1 MKKLPGARPW
11 IPQISVL
18 CLLLLTA
25 CKTVTE
31 FRQAPPHRTAT
42 VRGSYLPLATCTM
55 GRIESLQTD
64 EGVRYQFLDVPSTR
78 TARILGVARMPG
90 GLFYT
95 VPDSVIEFAFKDAG
109 EGNVVIEARNGYGGQ
124 TIEPRVWRLVEECAG
139 TKVTP

>member
-1 MKKLPGARPW
+1 MRKLLGARPR
-11 IPQISVL
+11 IGKATVL
-18 CLLLLTA
+18 CLFLLTA

-31 FRQAPPHRTAT
+31 FRQAPPDRTAT

-55 GRIESLQTD
+55 GRVASLQTD

-95 VPDSVIEFAFKDAG
+95 VPDSVIEFAFKEAG
-109 EGNVVIEARNGYGGQ
+109 EGNVIIEARNGYGGQ
-124 TIEPRVWRLVEECAG
+124 TIEPRFWRLVEECAG
-139 TKVTP
+139 TKVMP